1 MAPFSD
7 SAVGT
12 ARASKRCNYNMLARL
27 RLTIEKKRCP
37 ATIRR
42 RDWMRWE
49 VWAATL
55 RTDWRIT
62 LPEQLMEDLKEK
74 QLRKL
79 KTWMR
84 TLPFQAQRAGRKYD
98 PQLDAICQNILR
110 KEEVERAAQK
120 ADAQKGMA
128 VTGRATP
135 EASQPSTRQLRC

>member
-1 MAPFSD
+1 
-7 SAVGT
+7 
-12 ARASKRCNYNMLARL
+12 
-27 RLTIEKKRCP
+27 
-37 ATIRR
+37 
-42 RDWMRWE
+42 MRWE
-49 VWAATL
+49 VWAAML
-55 RTDWRIT
+55 RTDGRIT
-62 LPEQLMEDLKEK
+62 LLEQLMEDLKEK

-128 VTGRATP
+128 VTGATP